1 MLDELGQF
9 PPATLQRLRE
19 RLHREADAAH
29 LLDVAYRTIDSPVG
43 TLLLAATPQGLVR
56 VAFDRDDQDETLRQL
71 SERISPRVL
80 NAPHRLDTAA
90 REIDEYFSGARRSFD
105 LPVDLQLAVG
115 FRRSVL
121 AHLPEIAYGDTASY
135 ADIAAL
141 AGSPKAVRAT
151 GTACAQNPL
160 PIVLPCHRVIRAD
173 GSLGGYVGGP
183 ETKALLLE
191 LEDLHS

>member
-1 MLDELGQF
+1 
-9 PPATLQRLRE
+9 
-19 RLHREADAAH
+19 
-29 LLDVAYRTIDSPVG
+29 
-43 TLLLAATPQGLVR
+43 VR
-56 VAFDRDDQDETLRQL
+56 IAFDRDDLDATLQQL

-80 NAPHRLDTAA
+80 NAPHRLDAAA

-105 LPVDLQLAVG
+105 LPVDLQLAAG

-160 PIVLPCHRVIRAD
+160 PIVLPCHRVIRTD

-183 ETKALLLE
+183 EAKALLLE
-191 LEDLHS
+191 LEELHS